1 MRGLIVLIMSAAV
14 FGSALGLV
22 VKRQESRV
30 LETRLH
36 KLQLERRVLKQDWA
50 KLLLRQS
57 SLASHSRVEKLAR
70 HSIGMI
76 TPPSITVVSKK

>member
-1 MRGLIVLIMSAAV
+1 MRGLIVFILSAAV

-30 LETRLH
+30 LATQLHRL
-36 KLQLERRVLKQDWA
+36 QSERRVLKQDWTQ
-50 KLLLRQS
+50 LLLRQS
-57 SLASHSRVEKLAR
+57 SLASYSRVEKLAR

-76 TPPSITVVSKK
+76 TPPTITVVNKK